1 MRVTRHAYITQN
13 NKAAFSLQ
21 YIKKKWAMLTF
32 SHVDKHKSS
41 LQINTDIWWG
51 WSSISRVPKISSL
64 QCLYDISKNK
74 LEMKL
79 LFCMQINV
87 KVSTQSSLFQHF
99 GCKSFLQADT
109 IFIDGHDQAFSK
121 YSNWQVCNTFAIS
134 QKREGVYFLHLDKH
148 QSVYYLALFWRKWSD
163 MSKVGIW

>member
-1 MRVTRHAYITQN
+1 MRVSRHAYITQN

-148 QSVYYLALFWRKWSD
+148 QSFYYLALFWRKWSD